1 MPTQLPNWECFIVDG
16 REVTGVL
23 LANLVR
29 QYFEGITGVMPIE
42 VQGSRETVLTVLEN
56 QIDGA
61 EREAQ
66 DLRVVRGMLPRSMSD
81 EQEQAFFR
89 LFLQGTR

>member
-1 MPTQLPNWECFIVDG
+1 MAAHLPNWECFIVDG
-16 REVTGVL
+16 HEVTGAL

-29 QYFEGITGVMPIE
+29 QHFGGTTGVVLNE

-89 LFLQGTR
+89 LFLQRTR